1 MLNPMVVEGQVA
13 GAVVQG
19 LGAALLEEVVYGDDG
34 QLLTASLMDYLY
46 PTATEI
52 PVFDIGHL
60 ETPSPVVDG
69 GVEGLGEGG
78 TIATPAA
85 VVNAVADALSP
96 LGISIE
102 AMPLGPSRVLDL
114 VRAATERS

>member
-1 MLNPMVVEGQVA
+1 
-13 GAVVQG
+13 
-19 LGAALLEEVVYGDDG
+19 
-34 QLLTASLMDYLY
+34 MDYLY

-85 VVNAVADALSP
+85 VVNAVADALQPRVDRSDAAR
-96 LGISIE
+96 SQSR
-102 AMPLGPSRVLDL
+102 ARSGPGRN
-114 VRAATERS
+114 RAQLIPTRAR